1 MVEEEGKLMW
11 PITVPN
17 LVVYHRKV
25 ISGLV
30 VFCWKIEKNDR
41 DRRDIETVTDG
52 TPLKMYT
59 KW

>member
-17 LVVYHRKV
+17 LVVYHPKV